1 MQSFQVIEET
11 PQYCVETFGPSLPVL
26 ITEVLLQADR
36 SANISVKLDNSGWAC
51 LVCDRRLFIWR
62 YKQTQAARIGL
73 CYQLALPATE
83 LCHRADLI
91 CLIPTGG
98 GSSGA
103 DSQMVSVL
111 AVSPEGV
118 VRYWPTAHREIA
130 YSERSLE
137 LGGQECFTL
146 TAFGKHQCILATT
159 TNQLM
164 MISVSPST
172 MQSQVE
178 VHTLKSSQG
187 MIARVSSFLFGAQ
200 KDETSGLRRVLAG
213 SAESAGYPLYILQ
226 DSILQKWFISGPGQE
241 QVVYEKQLDGLF
253 KQQFQREMG
262 ASSMENIKVWLLDI
276 QLISNIAV
284 ILAGAVNTSSPNQ
297 RIKIAIATLKV
308 QVDTDTP
315 TKLESFVVA
324 STPPQDSD
332 DEGALDKHLLLANPG
347 GPHCYIYS
355 QHSIVC
361 CSGLFDQMPSFQEVG
376 FSKAGDSIR
385 GAGCFDGQA
394 IFFSSN
400 HGVITVNTSQSEM
413 PSFIMDDSRTGQTS
427 RLEHRIHI
435 TGFEHRTKRQSMQQ
449 QSMQQQSMQQQSM
462 QQSSFTTPSARSRP
476 FQVMSASRSRPD
488 TSILETTGD
497 LEEDKTNGLKMAF
510 LHSCKHDMNK
520 AENLVQDLFL
530 QDTFERGKTN
540 SSLDQA
546 VAKLSRELID
556 DFPASDPRWAESLPQ
571 DSVASTGSL
580 ILLHQLEDK
589 MKAHEHL
596 VKFIK
601 DVGIWDML
609 HSVIVRDLPQTTHN
623 LLSEHA
629 EKLSAA
635 RALCNKH
642 VKFQGLIDTAVCR
655 ALRKRKQDA
664 VPSGLTPRDIFY
676 REVSKM
682 EDIVEALMEEEQD
695 LLSSGLTPQ
704 DTVSLISSINT
715 IIQSV
720 LQEAWHLHQS
730 RSLVYQSHN
739 EASGTSLPFIP
750 WIASSGPR
758 GIRMQLVQQHN
769 LTVGRAVAN
778 AEDAQSRSGLFQQ
791 LQSITDLLLE
801 GYIAQLESSMQADGE
816 DSVQYA
822 ELEQRYTQERTTLI
836 SPFLEHR
843 QFERAAVL
851 AEKYCDFGILV
862 ELCESGTGRKDR
874 LQYYMDQFSNKGFS
888 DFVFKYYID
897 RGQRGKLLTH
907 FAHRPELSEFLQP
920 HDHLGWLQDIHTNNY
935 SQVSQRGKLLTH
947 FAHRPELS
955 EFLQPHDHLGWL
967 QDIHTNN
974 YSQVSKMEAFVRL
987 DGESRIFY
995 RVDLPQDTVSLSLA
1009 INPSFKECPPGSTS
1023 APHQSSLSFYQFL
1036 TREPAGAS
1044 CGIQMHI
1051 VIYYPIFNFTCTSVI
1066 NGHSVLSFPSTASSG
1081 PRGIRMQLVQ
1091 QHNLTVGRAVA
1102 NAEDAQSRSG
1112 LFQQLQS
1119 ITDLLLE
1126 GYIAQLESSM
1136 QADGE
1141 DSVQYAELEQRYT
1154 QERTTLISPFLE
1166 HRQFER
1172 AAVLAEKYCDFGI
1185 LVELCESGTGRKD
1198 RLQYYMDQFSNKGF
1212 SDFVFKYY
1220 IDRGQRGKLLTHFAH
1235 RPELSEFLQPH
1246 DHLGWLQDIHT
1257 NNYSQAQDTLRKLA
1271 TRESFSVSKKK
1282 TLLSLGKLAALAS
1295 DNDHQREIGEINAE
1309 LDVITHHEQLP
1320 RELIQKLNLNGDDLP
1335 CMTPQQLI
1343 ELYISERNTNSNE
1356 YDFKKALDLLQY
1368 LHKEGSLYTDLMVR
1382 IWCRAILRDE
1392 WNEMQGVDPWDYIKD
1407 SIFFKTAAKALQEGL
1422 DLTEC
1427 LPDPDTLMQHYELQG
1442 MRDNTRFEY
1451 LLRTGFEQIGRSLA
1465 AAE

>member
-98 GSSGA
+98 GNSGA

-427 RLEHRIHI
+427 RLE
-435 TGFEHRTKRQSMQQ
+435 

-935 SQVSQRGKLLTH
+935 SQ
-947 FAHRPELS
+947 
-955 EFLQPHDHLGWL
+955 
-967 QDIHTNN
+967 
-974 YSQVSKMEAFVRL
+974 
-987 DGESRIFY
+987 
-995 RVDLPQDTVSLSLA
+995 
-1009 INPSFKECPPGSTS
+1009 
-1023 APHQSSLSFYQFL
+1023 
-1036 TREPAGAS
+1036 
-1044 CGIQMHI
+1044 
-1051 VIYYPIFNFTCTSVI
+1051 
-1066 NGHSVLSFPSTASSG
+1066 
-1081 PRGIRMQLVQ
+1081 
-1091 QHNLTVGRAVA
+1091 
-1102 NAEDAQSRSG
+1102 
-1112 LFQQLQS
+1112 
-1119 ITDLLLE
+1119 
-1126 GYIAQLESSM
+1126 
-1136 QADGE
+1136 
-1141 DSVQYAELEQRYT
+1141 
-1154 QERTTLISPFLE
+1154 
-1166 HRQFER
+1166 
-1172 AAVLAEKYCDFGI
+1172 
-1185 LVELCESGTGRKD
+1185 
-1198 RLQYYMDQFSNKGF
+1198 
-1212 SDFVFKYY
+1212 
-1220 IDRGQRGKLLTHFAH
+1220 
-1235 RPELSEFLQPH
+1235 
-1246 DHLGWLQDIHT
+1246 
-1257 NNYSQAQDTLRKLA
+1257 AQDTLRKLA

-1320 RELIQKLNLNGDDLP
+1320 RDLIQKLNLNGDDLP

-1368 LHKEGSLYTDLMVR
+1368 LHKEGSHYTDLMVR

>member
-62 YKQTQAARIGL
+62 YKQTQAARIGM

-83 LCHRADLI
+83 LCHRADLT

-103 DSQMVSVL
+103 NSQMVSVL

-137 LGGQECFTL
+137 LAGQECFSL

-213 SAESAGYPLYILQ
+213 SAEASGYPLYILQ
-226 DSILQKWFISGPGQE
+226 DSVLQKWFISGPGQE

-262 ASSMENIKVWLLDI
+262 SSSMESIKVWLLDI

-297 RIKIAIATLKV
+297 KVKIAIATLKV
-308 QVDTDTP
+308 QVNTDTP
-315 TKLESFVVA
+315 TKLESFVMV
-324 STPPQDSD
+324 STPQQDSH
-332 DEGALDKHLLLANPG
+332 DENALEKHLLLANHG
-347 GPHCYIYS
+347 GSHCYIYS
-355 QHSIVC
+355 QHSVIC
-361 CSGLFDQMPSFQEVG
+361 CSGLFDQVPSFQEVG
-376 FSKAGDSIR
+376 FSKAVDSIR
-385 GAGCFDGQA
+385 GAGCSDGQA
-394 IFFSSN
+394 IFFSNN
-400 HGVITVNTSQSEM
+400 HGVVTINISHSEL
-413 PSFIMDDSRTGQTS
+413 PSFDMDDSRAGQTS
-427 RLEHRIHI
+427 RLEL
-435 TGFEHRTKRQSMQQ
+435 SMQQ
-449 QSMQQQSMQQQSM
+449 QSMQQT
-462 QQSSFTTPSARSRP
+462 SFSTPFTRTRP
-476 FQVMSASRSRPD
+476 LQVMSASRSRPD
-488 TSILETTGD
+488 TPILETTRD
-497 LEEDKTNGLKMAF
+497 QEEDKTNGLKMAF
-510 LHSCKHDMNK
+510 LYSCQHDMNK
-520 AENLVQDLFL
+520 AENMVQDLFL

-540 SSLDQA
+540 SSLDLA
-546 VAKLSRELID
+546 VAKLSQELID

-571 DSVASTGSL
+571 ESVASSGSL
-580 ILLHQLEDK
+580 ILLYQLEDK
-589 MKAHEHL
+589 MKAHDHL
-596 VKFIK
+596 IKFIK

-623 LLSEHA
+623 LLNEHA

-642 VKFQGLIDTAVCR
+642 IKYQGLIDTAISR
-655 ALRKRKQDA
+655 ALKKRKQDA
-664 VPSGLTPRDIFY
+664 VPSGLTPRDVFY
-676 REVSKM
+676 REVSKI

-704 DTVSLISSINT
+704 DTVSLISSINS
-715 IIQSV
+715 IIQSI
-720 LQEAWHLHQS
+720 LQEGS
-730 RSLVYQSHN
+730 
-739 EASGTSLPFIP
+739 IP

-758 GIRMQLVQQHN
+758 GIRMLLVQQHN
-769 LTVGRAVAN
+769 LTVGRAIAN
-778 AEDAQSRSGLFQQ
+778 AEDAQSRSSLFQQ
-791 LQSITDLLLE
+791 LQGITDLLLN
-801 GYIAQLESSMQADGE
+801 GYIAQLESSNQAEGE
-816 DSVQYA
+816 DSLLFA
-822 ELEQRYTQERTTLI
+822 ELEQRYTQERTALI
-836 SPFLEHR
+836 SPFLEHS

-851 AEKYCDFGILV
+851 AEKYCDFAILV
-862 ELCESGTGRKDR
+862 ELCESETGRKDR
-874 LQYYMDQFSNKGFS
+874 LQYYMDKFSNKGFS

-920 HDHLGWLQDIHTNNY
+920 HDHLGWLQDIHT
-935 SQVSQRGKLLTH
+935 S
-947 FAHRPELS
+947 
-955 EFLQPHDHLGWL
+955 
-967 QDIHTNN
+967 
-974 YSQVSKMEAFVRL
+974 
-987 DGESRIFY
+987 
-995 RVDLPQDTVSLSLA
+995 
-1009 INPSFKECPPGSTS
+1009 
-1023 APHQSSLSFYQFL
+1023 
-1036 TREPAGAS
+1036 
-1044 CGIQMHI
+1044 
-1051 VIYYPIFNFTCTSVI
+1051 
-1066 NGHSVLSFPSTASSG
+1066 
-1081 PRGIRMQLVQ
+1081 
-1091 QHNLTVGRAVA
+1091 
-1102 NAEDAQSRSG
+1102 
-1112 LFQQLQS
+1112 
-1119 ITDLLLE
+1119 
-1126 GYIAQLESSM
+1126 
-1136 QADGE
+1136 
-1141 DSVQYAELEQRYT
+1141 
-1154 QERTTLISPFLE
+1154 
-1166 HRQFER
+1166 
-1172 AAVLAEKYCDFGI
+1172 
-1185 LVELCESGTGRKD
+1185 
-1198 RLQYYMDQFSNKGF
+1198 
-1212 SDFVFKYY
+1212 
-1220 IDRGQRGKLLTHFAH
+1220 
-1235 RPELSEFLQPH
+1235 
-1246 DHLGWLQDIHT
+1246 
-1257 NNYSQAQDTLRKLA
+1257 NYSQAQDTLRKLA
-1271 TRESFSVSKKK
+1271 SRESFSVSKKK

-1295 DNDHQREIGEINAE
+1295 DNDHQREINEINAD

-1320 RELIQKLNLNGDDLP
+1320 RDLIQKLNLNEVDLP

-1343 ELYISERNTNSNE
+1343 ELYISEKNINSNE

-1368 LHKEGSLYTDLMVR
+1368 LHKDGSQYSDLRLR

-1392 WNEMQGVDPWDYIKD
+1392 WNEMQGVDPWDYFKD
-1407 SIFFKTAAKALQEGL
+1407 SIFFKTAAKARQEGL
-1422 DLTEC
+1422 NLMEC
-1427 LPDPDTLMQHYELQG
+1427 LPDPDALLQHYELDR
-1442 MRDNTRFEY
+1442 MRDNAQFQY